1 MLNKKYSI
9 MHLPLMAFFSQRIY
23 RDVGWSWKGANLAYL
38 FVLLAVCWI
47 PPTLNLREKL
57 LNSLESS
64 QVSLINQLP
73 DIQISNG
80 RVILDQQ
87 KPYYIKKANGTPIAI
102 IDTTGSM
109 NFIDD
114 DNVMALLTETEL
126 IVRRGGNQFN
136 TLDLSQISD
145 FHINKFILNNWLQVA
160 KGAIAPLSYGIF
172 LLLSYIFTV
181 LVLLLL
187 AIIGLIVSAAAHS
200 ALRFSA
206 ILRMAAVAA
215 TPAIILISISA
226 AFEIAIPGTI
236 YTAVTLLYLFAG
248 IKACRQQPEEETV
261 PRLNLVAALDEE
273 AA

>member
-1 MLNKKYSI
+1 MMNKKYSI
-9 MHLPLMAFFSQRIY
+9 LHLPLMAFFSKRLY

-47 PPTLNLREKL
+47 PPTLSLRETL
-57 LNSLESS
+57 LQSLESN
-64 QVSLINQLP
+64 QVNLINQLP
-73 DIQISNG
+73 DIQITNG
-80 RVILDQQ
+80 RVIVDQQ

-114 DNVMALLTETEL
+114 DNIMALLTETEL
-126 IVRRGGNQFN
+126 IVRRGQNQFN
-136 TLDLSQISD
+136 TLDLSQVAD
-145 FHINKFILNNWLQVA
+145 FHINKVILNDWLQTT

-181 LVLLLL
+181 LVLFLL
-187 AIIGLIVSAAAHS
+187 AIIGLIVAATAHS
-200 ALRFSA
+200 ALRFPA

-215 TPAIILISISA
+215 TPAIILLTTSA
-226 AFEIAIPGTI
+226 AFGIAIPGGAYIAIT
-236 YTAVTLLYLFAG
+236 TLYLFIG
-248 IKACRQQPEEETV
+248 IKACRQQPEEEEI
-261 PRLNLVAALDEE
+261 PRLNLVALVDEK